1 MPFKCVTGLDLA
13 PLLFCV
19 TQQHLDG
26 RSPAGKLNT
35 LGNQEATFVL
45 SLVRSRAL
53 PASRATI
60 GAHGG
65 P

>member
-1 MPFKCVTGLDLA
+1 VPSLRA
-13 PLLFCV
+13 P
-19 TQQHLDG
+19 G
-26 RSPAGKLNT
+26 RRKLNT
-35 LGNQEATFVL
+35 LGNQDATNVL
-45 SLVRSRAL
+45 SFRVGGAHGGAARAARRGCGTARWRAL